1 MKMKITADWVKKN
14 SEYFGFDLYGFAV
27 YKYRDLFIT
36 VDESDGEILAIE
48 FEGV

>member
-1 MKMKITADWVKKN
+1 MKEIDIAWVKKN
-14 SEYFGFDLYGFAV
+14 CKYYGFDDYGFAV